1 MCNINFTLL
10 TIIIVNILAGSTTYS
25 SSLNFHRID
34 ELNHSVSTKHT
45 NLISNSTGYSSGKTE
60 YLVSQIS
67 ENKNFYIELSYNSDH
82 ADVLTKDIL
91 SRALR
96 EMTTIFIGSGYTYV
110 KKENAD
116 YLAKVYIDAEISDYK
131 RGDSNKYDFLS
142 KVTIKVSDKDEQVLE
157 QTNKNVFLSGGDLHK
172 IAVDSISKSA
182 TRAAKEIVGNLSAK
196 KIENEDEPVVVITT
210 SKVELVFEGSVNYKL
225 YNAIDNLIKESLSE
239 IKVLKRTIKYGNSLN
254 MLVLSNL
261 RSQQLAQLVID
272 RIPDKD
278 SMEVINVSDNRVV
291 FKLNQN

>member
-1 MCNINFTLL
+1 MCNINLTLL
-10 TIIIVNILAGSTTYS
+10 TIIIVIIFSGSTAQS
-25 SSLNFHRID
+25 SSLNIHRFKD
-34 ELNHSVSTKHT
+34 LNHSISTKHKKLT
-45 NLISNSTGYSSGKTE
+45 SNNPGLYSGETE
-60 YLVSQIS
+60 YLVSQLS

-96 EMTTIFIGSGYTYV
+96 EMTTIFIGSGFTYV

-116 YLAKVYIDAEISDYK
+116 FLAKVYIDAEISKYK

-157 QTNKNVFLSGGDLHK
+157 QTNNNVFLSGADLHK

-182 TRAAKEIVGNLSAK
+182 KRAAKEIVENLSAK
-196 KIENEDEPVVVITT
+196 NVEIEDEPVVVVTT
-210 SKVELVFEGSVNYKL
+210 SKVELVFEGSVNYRL
-225 YNAIDNLIKESLSE
+225 YNEIDNIIKESLSE

-254 MLVLSNL
+254 MLVLSDL
-261 RSQQLAQLVID
+261 QSQQLAQLVID

-291 FKLNQN
+291 FKLNQY